1 MLVLP
6 FQSFSP
12 VNFIAAGQSMVAPG
26 AAAAVGLAQ
35 ASEAEP
41 EASAQPG
48 TEDVS
53 KAQIDQ
59 CLSECVGRRL
69 ECRLAMLTS

>member
-1 MLVLP
+1 MLVSP

-12 VNFIAAGQSMVAPG
+12 VNFIAAGLSMVAYG

-35 ASEAEP
+35 ASEAEAQ
-41 EASAQPG
+41 ASAQPG
-48 TEDVS
+48 EES
-53 KAQIDQ
+53 QSEAQTDEY
-59 CLSECVGRRL
+59 LSECVGRRL